1 MKIHNMPIYAWKYTY
16 IVYRSID
23 GDAWFYGAFDSV
35 NEASQAAAEVHGY
48 IEVTKNVET
57 A

>member
-1 MKIHNMPIYAWKYTY
+1 MKIHNMPIYAWKYQY

-35 NEASQAAAEVHGY
+35 NEASQVAAEVHGY
-48 IEVTKNVET
+48 IEVTKNVENP
-57 A
+57 

>member
-1 MKIHNMPIYAWKYTY
+1 MKIHNMPIYAWKYQY

-35 NEASQAAAEVHGY
+35 NEASQVAAEVHGY